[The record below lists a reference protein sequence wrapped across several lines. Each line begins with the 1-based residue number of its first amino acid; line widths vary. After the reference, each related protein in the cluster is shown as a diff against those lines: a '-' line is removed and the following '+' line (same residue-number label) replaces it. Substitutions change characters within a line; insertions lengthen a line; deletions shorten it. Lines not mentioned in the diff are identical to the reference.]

1 MKKLNAISI
10 DKTKLIPDEE
20 LKIIRGGP
28 RLRRIF
34 NVPNWG
40 FDTIRITALFLIS
53 VLIVSC
59 RGGSGTMFNAA
70 TLPYKVDIEKYYDNV
85 KPVPLSSI
93 GEELVYVPLETRP
106 DLVLGQVQPLSV
118 EVYDSLIFIN
128 DTKQLYL
135 FDINGKFIRKI
146 GRIGRGPGEYLL
158 PYFTVDNDNRLVYVG
173 GSDKINC
180 FDFDGN
186 DMGSFALD
194 FYVLN
199 FIVNNDGT
207 ILFQKE
213 NYSTPYVHW
222 PDSVSGWYITDG
234 KGEVVS
240 KIRSS
245 YGNNFTSSMLY
256 LIPTTMYRYNNT
268 IHFKELFSD
277 TLFCFMG
284 DIKVPYAIFNYGK
297 YWQDVSLLQHDDFFD
312 VNAKKVLRTSLIL
325 EDDSHLFFRLYFSET
340 KISLCVYN
348 KKTGEVSILEGEG
361 FVNDIDKGLSFWPK
375 FGCDDGKLVDF
386 RDAYTFI
393 DDVDKIIKEE
403 GKSGLGKELPNI
415 YDTIEE
421 TSNPIIIFLE

>member
-1 MKKLNAISI
+1 MRFVLESSML
-10 DKTKLIPDEE
+10 KTRQNNFP
-20 LKIIRGGP
+20 
-28 RLRRIF
+28 
-34 NVPNWG
+34 
-40 FDTIRITALFLIS
+40 TIRITALFLIS

-85 KPVPLSSI
+85 KPVTLSTI

-128 DTKQLYL
+128 DSKQLYL

-207 ILFQKE
+207 ILFPKR
-213 NYSTPYVHW
+213 
-222 PDSVSGWYITDG
+222 
-234 KGEVVS
+234 K
-240 KIRSS
+240 
-245 YGNNFTSSMLY
+245 
-256 LIPTTMYRYNNT
+256 
-268 IHFKELFSD
+268 LFD
-277 TLFCFMG
+277 TLCPLAGFGFG
-284 DIKVPYAIFNYGK
+284 LVHNRWQRRGSIKDQV
-297 YWQDVSLLQHDDFFD
+297 
-312 VNAKKVLRTSLIL
+312 
-325 EDDSHLFFRLYFSET
+325 
-340 KISLCVYN
+340 
-348 KKTGEVSILEGEG
+348 
-361 FVNDIDKGLSFWPK
+361 
-375 FGCDDGKLVDF
+375 KLW
-386 RDAYTFI
+386 
-393 DDVDKIIKEE
+393 
-403 GKSGLGKELPNI
+403 
-415 YDTIEE
+415 
-421 TSNPIIIFLE
+421 